1 VYKGVLREG
10 GQTVAVKVQRPF
22 VLETVSLDL
31 FLMREAAEISRAFGT
46 KTDFVALLDE
56 FAPRFYGGMGL

>member
-1 VYKGVLREG
+1 M
-10 GQTVAVKVQRPF
+10 QRPF

-31 FLMREAAEISRAFGT
+31 FLMREAADISRKLGT

-56 FAPRFYGGMGL
+56 FAPRFYGEVSGWVLALSQRSWY